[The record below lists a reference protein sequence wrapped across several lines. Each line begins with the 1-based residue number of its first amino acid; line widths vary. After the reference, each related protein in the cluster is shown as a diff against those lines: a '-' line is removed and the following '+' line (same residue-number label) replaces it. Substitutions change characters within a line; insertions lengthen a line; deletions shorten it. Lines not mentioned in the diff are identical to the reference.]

1 MSQISISPWTDM
13 YDADTNSVVKT
24 TTNSI
29 LNGKLYAKVIGV
41 LEGQAFQH
49 MITCPHLWGNGIL
62 LLQELHQMYKPRCVP
77 EVIAAKTA
85 EFWGH
90 TKKFSYE
97 TVDDYYNRFQ
107 ELLADLEDAEEPI
120 LKKSAIRHF
129 LFTLGSEFE
138 PLQNNYRLGT
148 IAEEWKTQDWPTLLV
163 LCRDF
168 YNSVNPKSPSKR
180 GRESDSDNRMSE
192 ADSNAHHKKIKT
204 WFLNP
209 SRYKSELDAEQK
221 KHHGKCI
228 YHLSRSHTTENCH
241 VKKECDA
248 TVAGRGSSNN
258 PSSNSAST
266 TGQLQHITEESFEDA
281 IDDQVVDSSE
291 DVPNNTNEDN
301 LHYFSRVTNHYLH
314 LAKSAPMVTPRH
326 NVKFPIIADSGAN
339 FHMFRDIEFFE
350 TLAPV
355 AGNVILGDGKT
366 SVPIQGVGSIRLCLD
381 GHILSVPDVRYV
393 PSLAENI
400 YSLFC
405 HIQCPDHGV
414 HSSFSE
420 GLFLVFPNFRSKAI
434 LGENDIYVDAVP
446 CVTTAVYSDSTNNGD
461 STVSLCRNMSQ
472 FQDEIQLESN
482 KVDNLLASL
491 CRYYKDIKTK
501 RQLNLEVPAGFRQN
515 NNFQRLL
522 RDAQLYHLS
531 QDISD
536 CSSDDHIEEEI
547 LSDADK

>member
-1 MSQISISPWTDM
+1 MV
-13 YDADTNSVVKT
+13 A
-24 TTNSI
+24 
-29 LNGKLYAKVIGV
+29 
-41 LEGQAFQH
+41 H
-49 MITCPHLWGNGIL
+49 PHLRGNGIL

-90 TKKFSYE
+90 TKRFSYE
-97 TVDDYYNRFQ
+97 MVDDYYNRFQ

-168 YNSVNPKSPSKR
+168 YNSVNPKGPSKR
-180 GRESDSDNRMSE
+180 GRESESDNRMSE
-192 ADSNAHHKKIKT
+192 ADRNAHHKKIKT

-266 TGQLQHITEESFEDA
+266 TGQLRHITEESFEDA

-291 DVPNNTNEDN
+291 DVPNDTNEDN
-301 LHYFSRVTNHYLH
+301 LHYFSRVTQ
-314 LAKSAPMVTPRH
+314 T
-326 NVKFPIIADSGAN
+326 
-339 FHMFRDIEFFE
+339 
-350 TLAPV
+350 
-355 AGNVILGDGKT
+355 
-366 SVPIQGVGSIRLCLD
+366 
-381 GHILSVPDVRYV
+381 
-393 PSLAENI
+393 
-400 YSLFC
+400 
-405 HIQCPDHGV
+405 QCEIPH
-414 HSSFSE
+414 H
-420 GLFLVFPNFRSKAI
+420 
-434 LGENDIYVDAVP
+434 
-446 CVTTAVYSDSTNNGD
+446 
-461 STVSLCRNMSQ
+461 CR
-472 FQDEIQLESN
+472 
-482 KVDNLLASL
+482 
-491 CRYYKDIKTK
+491 
-501 RQLNLEVPAGFRQN
+501 
-515 NNFQRLL
+515 
-522 RDAQLYHLS
+522 
-531 QDISD
+531 
-536 CSSDDHIEEEI
+536 
-547 LSDADK
+547 